1 MICVTD
7 KPGTPEMHM
16 VDAEDELM
24 HLLELIQV
32 KSERIK
38 SELAQDPSTPGG
50 SSKNKGLQAI
60 SEDEVSEVEQL
71 RRERLLLLQRVAEL
85 ESGSHG
91 SQSSASRQHQ
101 TNSGNNG
108 PKEGSHISAGTESE
122 SSISGIVHS
131 VHIRTGQS
139 DMSSP
144 QVMSGP
150 TMVTAA
156 ATAPPSNTT
165 SQNNLT
171 SSLRRTTSR

>member
-1 MICVTD
+1 MSFTG
-7 KPGTPEMHM
+7 KT
-16 VDAEDELM
+16 
-24 HLLELIQV
+24 
-32 KSERIK
+32 
-38 SELAQDPSTPGG
+38 
-50 SSKNKGLQAI
+50 KGLQAI

-101 TNSGNNG
+101 TSNSGNNG